1 MYFIV
6 AIKRMQRLVLIVI
19 ALGLLAISQAQIQC
33 YTEGN
38 VGSLLNL
45 VSTVKVVF
53 SASVVS
59 TYTSNELVAAFSVR
73 FSSGRP
79 LLLQL
84 ATIDTNNVT
93 LSIRKT
99 ATDFEAQTGATLFVN
114 FTALND
120 VPRNLTVGGTVLSSG
135 RLCTTIDR
143 VGPVIMALHAQTDT
157 GPNAVV
163 FFSEPVQ
170 KCGGGNLLRS
180 AFTTNSITTAA
191 TELTP
196 QGTAPSTVWY
206 FPVSFIFNDP
216 LATISIAAGGAC
228 DSTGNAVL
236 ATTAVAADFS
246 DTRLFAASSLK
257 VGSFKYYDLNTD
269 GRVDSM
275 LFVASFAFNETL
287 YPLSPVPV
295 QINGVNVANVA
306 RVTDTVATDNVAL
319 FSFDD
324 TAIGAVTSIA
334 TTPTALFGP
343 SITCQSGDAMTAVD
357 FAPPI
362 ILSVTGTLGSNQLT
376 VTVSEAHSSALTSS
390 QFEVYSPYGLSITG
404 STGTPTTTQITLVL
418 SDNIR
423 SLDAFSGIGSSQ
435 VRVYLKLQ
443 AYGTTTY
450 QGLPLWRSVSPA
462 SDVTSAVITRSSF
475 SEPWDTLTLN
485 FSRALNQSS
494 TPIVSFSDTFTIS
507 VESVTLASQSLVI
520 RVSRVC
526 LSKAAPCFTT
536 AATTAAYNLSG
547 LTDTNGNTIGQVSL
561 ASVVQDRAPPS
572 FVGVSLLVG
581 SNQVRV
587 QFSETISF
595 SQSFVSTLG
604 AVHING
610 LEAIAVTPSTNA
622 SMYTLTL
629 ERAVLASD
637 SASGWFPSAT
647 IVDLSGN
654 SRSESAPAPF
664 ALTAT
669 AFDDDKDGKVDRIRI
684 ATTRA
689 HQSINGSMFTPFP
702 FVEFGAATRVS
713 STITDLSVTEGTIAV
728 GDSVVLQYT
737 GNSLVLLDDGLYSG
751 FELVATT
758 IPVSNAAASSSG
770 SFSDLS
776 TGVQAGLIASIAGAL
791 FLGVVAA
798 KYCSPPKR
806 GISTKSRHRKQR
818 MIRDESDSE
827 MEMLSE

>member
-1 MYFIV
+1 
-6 AIKRMQRLVLIVI
+6 MQRLVIVVVV
-19 ALGLLAISQAQIQC
+19 LGLLVISQAQIQC

-38 VGSLLNL
+38 IGSLLNL
-45 VSTVKVVF
+45 VNTVKVVF

-59 TYTSNELVAAFSVR
+59 TYTSNELAAAFSVR

-79 LLLQL
+79 LLVQL

-114 FTALND
+114 FTALAD
-120 VPRNLTVGGTVLSSG
+120 VPRNLTVGGTALSSG

-143 VGPVIMALHAQTDT
+143 VRPALMDLYAQTDE
-157 GPNAVV
+157 GPNAVLL
-163 FFSEPVQ
+163 FSEPVQ
-170 KCGGGNLLRS
+170 KCGGGNLLLS
-180 AFTTNSITTAA
+180 AFTRSDITTAA
-191 TELTP
+191 TEMTP

-206 FPVSFIFNDP
+206 FPVSFIYNDP
-216 LATISIAAGGAC
+216 LATISITAGGAC
-228 DSTGNAVL
+228 DSVGN
-236 ATTAVAADFS
+236 TAVASAAISAKFS
-246 DTRLFAASSLK
+246 NGFQTFTTEQA
-257 VGSFKYYDLNTD
+257 GSFKYYDLNSN
-269 GRVDSM
+269 GRIDAM
-275 LFVASFAFNETL
+275 LLVAAFAFNDTV

-295 QINGVNVANVA
+295 QVNGVNVNNSVLVA
-306 RVTDTVATDNVAL
+306 ESFTTDNSVL
-319 FSFDD
+319 FAFDD
-324 TAIGAVTSIA
+324 TDMGTVTSIS
-334 TTPTALFGP
+334 TTPTTFFGP
-343 SITCQSGDAMTAVD
+343 SITCDSGDARTAVD
-357 FAPPI
+357 VAPPI
-362 ILSVTGTLGSNQLT
+362 IVSVTGTLGSNQLT
-376 VTVSEAHSSALTSS
+376 VTVSEAHSSALGSS
-390 QFEVYSPYGLSITG
+390 QFEVYSPYGISIAG
-404 STGTPTTTQITLVL
+404 STGTPTTTQIALVL

-423 SLDAFSGIGSSQ
+423 YVDAFSGIGSSQ

-450 QGLPLWRSVSPA
+450 QGLPLWRSVSPT

-494 TPIVSFSDTFTIS
+494 TPIVSFSDAFTIS
-507 VESVTLASQSLVI
+507 VESVTLTSQSLVI
-520 RVSRVC
+520 RVSRSC
-526 LSKAAPCFTT
+526 LSKAVPCFTT
-536 AATTAAYNLSG
+536 AAATAAYNLSG
-547 LTDTNGNTIGQVSL
+547 LTDTNGNTIGQVSS
-561 ASVVQDRAPPS
+561 ASIVQDRAPPS
-572 FVGVSLLVG
+572 FVGVSLVVG

-604 AVHING
+604 AVHSND

-637 SASGWFPSAT
+637 SASGWFPSVT

-654 SRSESAPAPF
+654 SRSESAPTPF

-702 FVEFGAATRVS
+702 FMEFGAATRVS

-728 GDSVVLQYT
+728 GDSVVLQYA
-737 GNSLVLLDDGLYSG
+737 GNSLVLLDDDLYSG
-751 FELVATT
+751 FELVAAT

-791 FLGVVAA
+791 LLGVVVA
-798 KYCSPPKR
+798 KYCSSPR
-806 GISTKSRHRKQR
+806 RSISTKSRHRKQR